1 MIVRITYDDQRLDVF
16 DTSTFTAALPL
27 GKANM
32 LTNFEVRFDA
42 MGEGGLWL
50 AAHSYQACG
59 EHEDE
64 DGDIPVARRTK
75 GWRFLLSSAEELEH
89 VELVV
94 VDGEAIIKRVLGHLI
109 DLQSFDEAAY
119 ECTGTS
125 PAGLHARIAE
135 LYEYM
140 QAISGKESPDIPG
153 VDRETVAACVS
164 AHAKAQAESDKESE
178 QDWGDINEVGW

>member
-1 MIVRITYDDQRLDVF
+1 MIVKIAYDDQRLDVF

-32 LTNFEVRFDA
+32 LTNFEVRFDT

-50 AAHSYQACG
+50 AAHSYQACS
-59 EHEDE
+59 EREDE
-64 DGDIPVARRTK
+64 GDEIPVARRTR

-94 VDGEAIIKRVLGHLI
+94 VDGEAIIKRVLGRLI
-109 DLQSFDEAAY
+109 DLRRFDEAAF
-119 ECTGTS
+119 ECTGAS
-125 PAGLHARIAE
+125 SAGLHARIAE

-140 QAISGKESPDIPG
+140 RIISGEESPDVPG
-153 VDRETVAACVS
+153 VDRETVAACVK
-164 AHAKAQAESDKESE
+164 AHAKAQAVRDKE
-178 QDWGDINEVGW
+178 DVMVWGDLDEAGW

>member
-1 MIVRITYDDQRLDVF
+1 MIVKITYDDQRLDVF
-16 DTSTFTAALPL
+16 DTSAFTAGLPL

-32 LTNFEVRFDA
+32 LTNFEISLRTRVGRGRA
-42 MGEGGLWL
+42 WL
-50 AAHSYQACG
+50 RRHSYQACG

-64 DGDIPVARRTK
+64 GGEIPVGKADE
-75 GWRFLLSSAEELEH
+75 GLAFPPSSAEELEH

-125 PAGLHARIAE
+125 SAGLHARIAE

-140 QAISGKESPDIPG
+140 QAISGEETPNIPG
-153 VDRETVAACVS
+153 VTGRRLL
-164 AHAKAQAESDKESE
+164 HA
-178 QDWGDINEVGW
+178 

>member
-1 MIVRITYDDQRLDVF
+1 MIVKITYDDQRLDVF

-32 LTNFEVRFDA
+32 LTNFEVRFDRL
-42 MGEGGLWL
+42 GEAGLWL

-125 PAGLHARIAE
+125 SAGLHARIAE
-135 LYEYM
+135 LYKYM
-140 QAISGKESPDIPG
+140 QAISEEKSPDIPG
-153 VDRETVAACVS
+153 VDKETVAACVRT
-164 AHAKAQAESDKESE
+164 HAKAQAESDKECE
-178 QDWGDINEVGW
+178 QDWGDIDEIGW

>member
-1 MIVRITYDDQRLDVF
+1 MIVKITYDDQRLDVF
-16 DTSTFTAALPL
+16 DTSAFTAGLPL

-32 LTNFEVRFDA
+32 LTNFEVRFDT

-64 DGDIPVARRTK
+64 DGEIPVARRTK

-109 DLQSFDEAAY
+109 DLAMDILQHLEKQQFFGREVFIEQSLRDARCLGQLLDRGLAQPQRDGAA
-119 ECTGTS
+119 
-125 PAGLHARIAE
+125 ARLSQQRFADGRV
-135 LYEYM
+135 LFC
-140 QAISGKESPDIPG
+140 GKGHWHSLL
-153 VDRETVAACVS
+153 C
-164 AHAKAQAESDKESE
+164 
-178 QDWGDINEVGW
+178 

>member
-1 MIVRITYDDQRLDVF
+1 MIVKITYDDQRLDVF
-16 DTSTFTAALPL
+16 DTSTFTAGLPL

-32 LTNFEVRFDA
+32 LTNFEVRFDT

-64 DGDIPVARRTK
+64 DGEIPVARRTK

-109 DLQSFDEAAY
+109 DLQS
-119 ECTGTS
+119 
-125 PAGLHARIAE
+125 LRMH
-135 LYEYM
+135 
-140 QAISGKESPDIPG
+140 
-153 VDRETVAACVS
+153 
-164 AHAKAQAESDKESE
+164 
-178 QDWGDINEVGW
+178 GDILCRTACADSRALRIHAGNKRGRVPGYSGCGQGDGRRVREGTREGKSRKRQRRRDGLGRR

>member
-1 MIVRITYDDQRLDVF
+1 MIVKITYDDQRLDVF
-16 DTSTFTAALPL
+16 DTSTFTAGLPL

-32 LTNFEVRFDA
+32 LTNFEVRFDTK
-42 MGEGGLWL
+42 GGLWL

-64 DGDIPVARRTK
+64 DGEIPVARRTK

-119 ECTGTS
+119 ECMGTS
-125 PAGLHARIAE
+125 SAGLHARIAE

-140 QAISGKESPDIPG
+140 QAISGEESPDIPG
-153 VDRETVAACVS
+153 VDRETVAACVR
-164 AHAKAQAESDKESE
+164 AHAKAQAERDRGDEM
-178 QDWGDINEVGW
+178 DWGDVDEVGW

>member
-1 MIVRITYDDQRLDVF
+1 MIVKITYDDQRLDVF

-32 LTNFEVRFDA
+32 LTNFEVRFDRL
-42 MGEGGLWL
+42 GEGGLWL

-64 DGDIPVARRTK
+64 DDDIPVARRTK
-75 GWRFLLSSAEELEH
+75 GWSFLLSSAEELEH

-94 VDGEAIIKRVLGHLI
+94 VDGEAIIKRVLGRLI

-119 ECTGTS
+119 ECKGTS
-125 PAGLHARIAE
+125 SAGLHARIAE

-140 QAISGKESPDIPG
+140 QAISEEDSPSIPG
-153 VDRETVAACVS
+153 VDKETVDACIR
-164 AHAKAQAESDKESE
+164 AHAKAQAESDKECVM
-178 QDWGDINEVGW
+178 DWGDVDEVGW

>member
-1 MIVRITYDDQRLDVF
+1 MKITYDDQRLDVF
-16 DTSTFTAALPL
+16 DTSAFTAGLPL

-32 LTNFEVRFDA
+32 LTNFEVRFDT

-64 DGDIPVARRTK
+64 GGEIPVARRTR

-119 ECTGTS
+119 ECMGTS
-125 PAGLHARIAE
+125 SAGLHARIAE

-140 QAISGKESPDIPG
+140 PAISGEESLNIPG
-153 VDRETVAACVS
+153 VDRETVAACVR
-164 AHAKAQAESDKESE
+164 AHAKAQAKSDKESE
-178 QDWGDINEVGW
+178 MDWGDVDEVGW